1 MLRVN
6 EGGCRLE
13 SETTPESWTK
23 RMSCKELSVGNY
35 EGKKER
41 RKQEEVI
48 NEATLHWGAGDCD
61 LQG

>member
-1 MLRVN
+1 
-6 EGGCRLE
+6 
-13 SETTPESWTK
+13 
-23 RMSCKELSVGNY
+23 MSCKELSVGNY